1 MPELH
6 YVFCCAVE
14 LLLPTLS
21 FGVARRIAT
30 NLSRRSFSRSIVLEM
45 RGCGFGGIAY
55 YKLVSLTNGRGR
67 ADYTAEAGEHCEY
80 LYI

>member
-30 NLSRRSFSRSIVLEM
+30 NLSRRSFSRSIVL
-45 RGCGFGGIAY
+45 
-55 YKLVSLTNGRGR
+55 TNGRGR

>member
-1 MPELH
+1 MHEVH
-6 YVFCCAVE
+6 YVFCWAVE

-55 YKLVSLTNGRGR
+55 CRLVSIKSQRS
-67 ADYTAEAGEHCEY
+67 
-80 LYI
+80 